1 MLIQSPPSG
10 SSSRA
15 GPAAQYTDP
24 PPNATLG
31 DPYSFSVVLTNK
43 KGLIR
48 VPNRTDSPFMQ
59 RFEELVFDPP
69 SKPVG

>member
-1 MLIQSPPSG
+1 MLIQSPPSFPA
-10 SSSRA
+10 RA
-15 GPAAQYTDP
+15 GPAAQYTEP

-31 DPYSFSVVLTNK
+31 DPYSFSIVLTNK

-48 VPNRTDSPFMQ
+48 VPNRTESPFMK